1 MLTILSPE
9 RAGSANLSIEGA
21 VLPPQTR
28 YFFARSEEPWAVTDT
43 EFCFLYANQAYFDL
57 FKIPENIAQN
67 MTGSGYDI
75 VPVLAP
81 LEEEMIMHDKKVM
94 QTGQRIEAIGT
105 VQADSDFH
113 SFIFEKFPFFSA
125 EGQIAGTV
133 SHLKTFER
141 LSMHYFLEMPF
152 CGKATFSPPTTLLSK
167 REWEV
172 LFLLYRGLQRA
183 QIAQRLGISEY
194 SARNIVSRLFLKTAV
209 SSKEQLLNL
218 GLKQGWHLYVPPS
231 FVSISYDLILK
242 DDL

>member
-1 MLTILSPE
+1 MLTTLSCE
-9 RAGSANLSIEGA
+9 HAKTANSPTEGTM
-21 VLPPQTR
+21 LPPQTLH
-28 YFFARSEEPWAVTDT
+28 FFTRSAEPWAITDT
-43 EFCFLYANQAYFDL
+43 AFCFLYANQAYFDL
-57 FKIPENIAQN
+57 LKIPEDIAQN
-67 MTGSGYDI
+67 ITGSGYGN

-81 LEEEMIMHDKKVM
+81 LEDGLITHDKRVI

-105 VQADSDFH
+105 VLVDSDFH

-125 EGQIAGTV
+125 EGQIAGTI
-133 SHLKTFER
+133 SHLKTFKR

-152 CGKATFSPPTTLLSK
+152 CGKATFTPPTTILSK

-194 SARNIVSRLFLKTAV
+194 SARNVVSRLFLKTAV
-209 SSKEQLLNL
+209 NSKEQLLNL
-218 GLKQGWHLYVPPS
+218 GLKQGWHLYVPPA
-231 FVSISYDLILK
+231 FVSPGYDLIFE